1 MVGLVGI
8 ALTRSKQRKR
18 VQLFTSQHHHQ
29 SLSRLGPDGLPD
41 LVNIWRLSPSGE
53 DEFCNCTS
61 SKKIS
66 RQSTKFFR
74 QSKKVALVISD

>member
-1 MVGLVGI
+1 M
-8 ALTRSKQRKR
+8 

-66 RQSTKFFR
+66 RPITKFFG
-74 QSKKVALVISD
+74 QIKKVALLISD